1 MKGLS
6 CLKCF
11 NSHQGVPSIM
21 TLPMC
26 NVGHGHRCKLAS
38 TAPTSTANGLV
49 VANCN
54 HSQVCCHHPAQVQ
67 SDDAPE
73 TQSPCHA
80 VHWPVKIKFKPAHW
94 WCQAGHQF
102 HSWRAQECFSNN
114 LPWIEWPLLKYVW
127 TSVMPEHCNWYN
139 ACPWVCRPEPRRYSL
154 PYVKPWGMEP
164 QEEKE
169 EKLKKHYDHA
179 TKFSLLGPYIS
190 EKCLD

>member
-6 CLKCF
+6 CLQCF

-26 NVGHGHRCKLAS
+26 NVGHSCKLAG
-38 TAPTSTANGLV
+38 TAPTSIANGLAV
-49 VANCN
+49 SNCN

-67 SDDAPE
+67 SDDAPK

-80 VHWPVKIKFKPAHW
+80 VHWPVKIQFKPAHW
-94 WCQAGHQF
+94 WCQADHQF
-102 HSWRAQECFSNN
+102 HSWRAHECFSNN
-114 LPWIEWPLLKYVW
+114 LPWIEWPLLKYAW

-139 ACPWVCRPEPRRYSL
+139 VCPRVCRPEPRRYSL
-154 PYVKPWGMEP
+154 PYVKPWGMEA

-169 EKLKKHYDHA
+169 EKLKKNYGHA
-179 TKFSLLGPYIS
+179 TKFSLLGPYS
-190 EKCLD
+190 S